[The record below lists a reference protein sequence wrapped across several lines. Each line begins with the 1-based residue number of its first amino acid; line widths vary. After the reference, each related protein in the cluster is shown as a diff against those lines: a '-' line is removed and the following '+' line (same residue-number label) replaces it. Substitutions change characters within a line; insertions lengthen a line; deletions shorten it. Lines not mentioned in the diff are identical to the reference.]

1 MNPRFLA
8 GLFLSLACLA
18 APCAEGSPAVPSQS
32 TAIPA
37 APQTAATAPAAPAAP
52 AVATPTA
59 SAKASSSF
67 IGLTAAAT
75 GLKARLAWD
84 PLTKSGYLERAG
96 VRANLAVGLPWLLFD
111 YRETLAVDPPR
122 EGASGPEL
130 SQALYAVL
138 EKRFSDAEA
147 AHKGHFSIAAIL
159 IDPGHGG
166 KDPGAVGEH
175 AIGGKKLRVVEK
187 DLALDVSLRVYRALK
202 ERFPDKRIY
211 ISRSGDSY
219 PTLEERVAMAN
230 EVPLGPEEAII
241 YVSIHANA
249 SFNKNSKG
257 FEVWYLNPDYR
268 RTLVDPESAKGV
280 GEDIAPILNAM
291 LEEEFTTESIM
302 LARKIVEDLQ
312 QRVGLESPNRGVR
325 AEEWFVVR
333 NVRMPS
339 VLVEMGFVTNPEE
352 ATLLASDDYLKRL
365 SDGIY
370 TGIVDF
376 VGYFETM
383 RGPPSP

>member
-1 MNPRFLA
+1 MNPRFP
-8 GLFLSLACLA
+8 ACLILFIGA
-18 APCAEGSPAVPSQS
+18 FARLCAEGPAVPAAAT
-32 TAIPA
+32 TAT
-37 APQTAATAPAAPAAP
+37 QTAPAVPKASPSP
-52 AVATPTA
+52 STA
-59 SAKASSSF
+59 SAASPAP
-67 IGLTAAAT
+67 LPLAAAASK
-75 GLKARLAWD
+75 LKARLSWD
-84 PLTKSGYLERAG
+84 PLTKSGYLERSG
-96 VRANLAVGLPWLLFD
+96 LRASLAVGLPWLLFD
-111 YRETLAVDPPR
+111 YRESAPIEPIR
-122 EGASGPEL
+122 EGPAGPEL
-130 SQALYAVL
+130 PAAVYGLL

-147 AHKGHFSIAAIL
+147 ARKDHFSIAAIL

-175 AIGGKKLRVVEK
+175 MVSGKKLRVVEK
-187 DLALDVSLRVYRALK
+187 DLALDVSLRVYASLK
-202 ERFPDKRIY
+202 ERYPDKRIY
-211 ISRSGDSY
+211 ISRSGDTY
-219 PTLEERVAMAN
+219 PTLEDRVAMAN
-230 EVPLGPEEAII
+230 EVPLAPEEAII

-312 QRVGLESPNRGVR
+312 VRIGTESPNRGVR

-352 ATLLASDDYLKRL
+352 AGLLATDDYLKRL

>member
-1 MNPRFLA
+1 MKQRFLA
-8 GLFLSLACLA
+8 CLLLSLACLA
-18 APCAEGSPAVPSQS
+18 ALPAEGSPSAQPQ
-32 TAIPA
+32 AAA
-37 APQTAATAPAAPAAP
+37 APSAPQAAATAPAD
-52 AVATPTA
+52 
-59 SAKASSSF
+59 AKAAASF
-67 IGLTAAAT
+67 LSLTAAAS